1 MFLRRAENLGRAD
14 AVIVDGALWNV
25 ARVTI
30 SDDDRVELRLTRG
43 VDFRVLKLRR
53 DDLVICSV

>member
-53 DDLVICSV
+53 DDLVICKV